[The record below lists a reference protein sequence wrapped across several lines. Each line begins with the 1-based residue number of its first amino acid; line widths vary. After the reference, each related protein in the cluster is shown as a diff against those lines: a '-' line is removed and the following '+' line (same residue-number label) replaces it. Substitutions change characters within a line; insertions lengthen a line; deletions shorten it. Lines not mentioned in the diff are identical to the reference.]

1 MLGTLCHVKDQ
12 DAQLAGD
19 LSLAVVRLARQLR
32 FRRADS
38 KISLSQL
45 SALSTLAKEGAMTP
59 GALAIRE
66 RVRPPSMTRVIAS
79 LAEMGLVERSAH
91 PSDGRQVLVSASP
104 SGASLVEAERR
115 ASQEWLRVRLARLDP
130 EQRRTLLT
138 AADLMTGMV
147 EESA

>member
-1 MLGTLCHVKDQ
+1 
-12 DAQLAGD
+12 
-19 LSLAVVRLARQLR
+19 
-32 FRRADS
+32 
-38 KISLSQL
+38 
-45 SALSTLAKEGAMTP
+45 
-59 GALAIRE
+59 
-66 RVRPPSMTRVIAS
+66 MTRVIAS